1 MNIDLMMFEA
11 DKVKIFVSELL
22 KQVILIEFLTLK
34 PHLIERTGTESK
46 IHHIKEAITKYEG

>member
-1 MNIDLMMFEA
+1 MMFEA

-34 PHLIERTGTESK
+34 PHLIDRTGTESK
-46 IHHIKEAITKYEG
+46 IHQIKEAITKYEG